1 MSGDNEVAEL
11 DYGEHLLLIALRKIV
26 LGRGR
31 CPALL
36 REIARLPGCDPS
48 DLIRTLA
55 ILLSAINNGCRRTV
69 YVADLGYAGSTFDE
83 QRILALIAAA
93 QAGDGDLVAAHLAWL
108 VEAPHQKPVAIAA
121 RVLGRLLLDGGVAL
135 ALPRTPGASRPLIL
149 AVVA

>member
-1 MSGDNEVAEL
+1 MPGDSEIAEL
-11 DYGEHLLLIALRKIV
+11 GYGERLLLITLRKIV

-48 DLIRTLA
+48 DLVRTLA

-69 YVADLGYAGSTFDE
+69 CVGYLGHAGPTFDE
-83 QRILALIAAA
+83 QRILALVAAT
-93 QAGDGDLVAAHLAWL
+93 QAEAGDLVAAHLAWL

-121 RVLGRLLLDGGVAL
+121 RVLGRLLLGAGVTL
-135 ALPRTPGASRPLIL
+135 EPRTPGASRPLIL
-149 AVVA
+149 AIVA